1 MTETISLRIDS
12 NVKKRMNKIC
22 NELGI
27 PMTTVFNM
35 FAKTIVREKKIPL
48 SLDLN
53 NHEFNEETKKAIL
66 NVKNRKNLSK
76 SFNSIEELMEDL
88 NA

>member
-53 NHEFNEETKKAIL
+53 NHEFNEETNKAIL